1 LVFVLLQATAL
12 LSLPVVN
19 PMAATIIDFDPHIH
33 QKVRHNDQ
41 LYVVFLKEHDFFRL
55 PPDARVVVHLISGNK
70 IVYHDDEAIRQ
81 LYTVK
86 KRELI
91 IVAPHAEE

>member
-1 LVFVLLQATAL
+1 
-12 LSLPVVN
+12 
-19 PMAATIIDFDPHIH
+19 MAALIIDFDPQIH

-41 LYVVFLKEHDFFRL
+41 LYVVFLRDFDFFRL
-55 PPDARVVVHLISGNK
+55 PPDAGVVIHFITRDK
-70 IVYHDDEAIRQ
+70 IIYHPEESIQQ

-91 IVAPHAEE
+91 IVGPKTQE

>member
-1 LVFVLLQATAL
+1 
-12 LSLPVVN
+12 
-19 PMAATIIDFDPHIH
+19 MAAHILDFNPKIH

-41 LYVVFLKEHDFFRL
+41 LYVVFLNDFDFFAL
-55 PPDARVVVHLISGNK
+55 PPNAEVVIHFVSQNK
-70 IVYHDDEAIRQ
+70 IIFHEETSIQQ

-91 IVAPHAEE
+91 IVEPHTDD

>member
-1 LVFVLLQATAL
+1 MGA
-12 LSLPVVN
+12 S
-19 PMAATIIDFDPHIH
+19 IIHFDPAKH

-41 LYVVFLKEHDFFRL
+41 LYVVFLDDFDFFRL
-55 PPDARVVVHLISGNK
+55 APDAEIVIHFISQEK
-70 IVYHDDEAIRQ
+70 IIFHEDVSIQQ

-91 IVAPHAEE
+91 IVEPHTEE

>member
-1 LVFVLLQATAL
+1 
-12 LSLPVVN
+12 
-19 PMAATIIDFDPHIH
+19 MAAIIIDFNPSIH

-41 LYVVFLKEHDFFRL
+41 LYVVCLHDFDFFRL
-55 PPDARVVVHLISGNK
+55 PPDAEVVIHLISYNK
-70 IVYHDDEAIRQ
+70 IIFHEEEPIQQ

-91 IVAPHAEE
+91 IVEAHVDE

>member
-1 LVFVLLQATAL
+1 
-12 LSLPVVN
+12 
-19 PMAATIIDFDPHIH
+19 MAAFIIDFDPTKH

-41 LYVVFLKEHDFFRL
+41 LYVVFLEDFDFFRL
-55 PPDARVVVHLISGNK
+55 PPDAEIVIHFISNGK
-70 IVYHDDEAIRQ
+70 IIFHEEESIQQ

-91 IVAPHAEE
+91 IVEQHTDE

>member
-1 LVFVLLQATAL
+1 
-12 LSLPVVN
+12 
-19 PMAATIIDFDPHIH
+19 MAAIIIDFNPAIH

-41 LYVVFLKEHDFFRL
+41 LYVVCLNDFDFFRL
-55 PPDARVVVHLISGNK
+55 PPDAEVVIHFISYNK
-70 IVYHDDEAIRQ
+70 IIFHEEESIQQ

-91 IVAPHAEE
+91 IVEPHVDE

>member
-1 LVFVLLQATAL
+1 MGAIILDFNPLV
-12 LSLPVVN
+12 
-19 PMAATIIDFDPHIH
+19 H

-41 LYVVFLKEHDFFRL
+41 LYVVFLKDLDFFRL
-55 PPDARVVVHLISGNK
+55 PPDAEVVIHLFSSNK
-70 IVYHDDEAIRQ
+70 VVFHPEEAIQQ

-91 IVAPHAEE
+91 IVGPHVEE

>member
-1 LVFVLLQATAL
+1 
-12 LSLPVVN
+12 
-19 PMAATIIDFDPHIH
+19 MAARIIDFDPEIH

-41 LYVVFLKEHDFFRL
+41 LYVVFLKDFDFFRL
-55 PPDARVVVHLISGNK
+55 PPDSRVVIHFIS
-70 IVYHDDEAIRQ
+70 DDRILFHGDESIQQ

-91 IVAPHAEE
+91 IVGPQTRE

>member
-1 LVFVLLQATAL
+1 
-12 LSLPVVN
+12 
-19 PMAATIIDFDPHIH
+19 MAASIVDFNPLIH

-41 LYVVFLKEHDFFRL
+41 LYVVFLKDFDFHRL
-55 PPDARVVVHLISGNK
+55 APDAEVVIHFINHNK
-70 IVYHDDEAIRQ
+70 IIFHDDESIQQ

-91 IVAPHAEE
+91 IVGAHTEE

>member
-1 LVFVLLQATAL
+1 
-12 LSLPVVN
+12 
-19 PMAATIIDFDPHIH
+19 MAAFIIDFNPLIH

-41 LYVVFLKEHDFFRL
+41 LYVVFLKDFDFFRL
-55 PPDARVVVHLISGNK
+55 PPDAEVVIHLVSHNK
-70 IVYHDDEAIRQ
+70 IIFHREESIQQ

-91 IVAPHAEE
+91 IVESNAED

>member
-1 LVFVLLQATAL
+1 
-12 LSLPVVN
+12 
-19 PMAATIIDFDPHIH
+19 MAAYIIDFDPSKH

-41 LYVVFLKEHDFFRL
+41 LYVVFLDDFDFFQL
-55 PPDARVVVHLISGNK
+55 PPDANIVIHFISHGK
-70 IVYHDDEAIRQ
+70 IIFHQEESIQQ

-91 IVAPHAEE
+91 IVEANAEE

>member
-1 LVFVLLQATAL
+1 
-12 LSLPVVN
+12 
-19 PMAATIIDFDPHIH
+19 MAASIIDFDPSKH

-41 LYVVFLKEHDFFRL
+41 LYVVFLEDFDFFRMA
-55 PPDARVVVHLISGNK
+55 PDAEIVIHFISQGK
-70 IVYHDDEAIRQ
+70 IIFHEEESIQQ

-91 IVAPHAEE
+91 IVEPHTEA